1 MGILGEIHP
10 SITKGALSELNLS
23 LVMSAKKAKT
33 KYKPLNKYPRV
44 SRDIAL
50 MINEDVSHDLLVRV
64 IKQAGRPYLVDINL
78 FDIYEKD
85 GNKSMAFTLS
95 FESLD
100 KTLVD
105 EEISQ
110 IIENILNSLLKELN
124 VTLR

>member
-33 KYKPLNKYPRV
+33 KYKPLNKYTRL